1 MNYAEIGYN
10 IGYFGMPI
18 LLAFL
23 VLRIVLRIVRK
34 RGDAERAKRKARAE
48 AEAAALNNANVFRE
62 MERANL
68 LKAQY
73 EPRGEMEKLE
83 IFENPDDQPAEELTI
98 TEE

>member
-10 IGYFGMPI
+10 IGYYGTPI

-23 VLRIVLRIVRK
+23 ALRIVLRLVRK
-34 RGDAERAKRKARAE
+34 RGEAERAKRKAKAE
-48 AEAAALNNANVFRE
+48 AEAAALNNVNVFRE

-73 EPRGEMEKLE
+73 VPRGEMEKLE
-83 IFENPDDQPAEELTI
+83 ILDNPEDQPVEELTI